1 MRSNVSDMTH
11 TETVTVTAGRST
23 VAGTLFAPDD
33 ADRPPVVVMGHGFA
47 ARRHWGL
54 PRFAERFAEA
64 GVAALT
70 IDYRGF
76 GDSGGGPRRVVA
88 AEKQRAD
95 LRAAVEY
102 VRAREDLDG
111 DAVGLWGMSYGGGHV
126 ISLATTE
133 DVQAVVATVP
143 FTDGLRVAAHA
154 LQQGGTEYVRDM
166 TRSVAKDAGRMLLG
180 RDPYTVRVVGERDD
194 DAFAV
199 LSTPGARAGFES
211 IIPEDELADWPNRTA
226 ARVLAEIPFNRP
238 ITEAADVTVPVFVLE
253 GTDDQ
258 IVPSAAVDCLVDELD
273 DVHRVR
279 VPAGHFEVLTG
290 AISGEVADRQAQ
302 FLREHLR

>member
-1 MRSNVSDMTH
+1 MTH
-11 TETVTVTAGRST
+11 SDTVTVTAGRSAL
-23 VAGTLFAPDD
+23 AGTLFTPDA

-54 PRFAERFAEA
+54 PAFAERFAEA

-95 LRAAVEY
+95 IRAAIEY
-102 VRAREDLDG
+102 VRDREDLDG

-126 ISLATTE
+126 LSLAATE
-133 DVQAVVATVP
+133 DVEAVVATVP
-143 FTDGLRVAAHA
+143 FTDGLRVAAQA
-154 LQQGGTEYVRDM
+154 LQQGGTKYVRDM
-166 TRSVAKDAGRMLLG
+166 VLAVANDAGRMLTG
-180 RDPYTVRVVGERDD
+180 RDPYTVRVVGEPDD

-199 LSTPGARAGFES
+199 LSTPGARDGFETM
-211 IIPEDELADWPNRTA
+211 IPEDELDDWPNRTA

-238 ITEAADVTVPVFVLE
+238 VTTAADVTVPVFVLE
-253 GTDDQ
+253 GADDH
-258 IVPSAAVDCLVDELD
+258 IVPSAAIDCLVDELD

-290 AISGEVADRQAQ
+290 AIAPAVADRQAQ
-302 FLREHLR
+302 FLREHLG